1 MGQRGQHSCY
11 SVSMF
16 PAVAIV
22 NHVREDDENDRFYAQ
37 AELILAQDVSH
48 AQLEL
53 KNVGSSV
60 HATLLVNA
68 KAGRNA
74 FDISGNGTSPFKV
87 GDTIEVTCFEK
98 GEVP

>member
-1 MGQRGQHSCY
+1 MLNANRY
-11 SVSMF
+11 IVSMF
-16 PAVAIV
+16 PSVAIV
-22 NHVREDDENDRFYAQ
+22 NHVQENDKNDSFYAQ

-53 KNVGSSV
+53 KGVNSSV
-60 HATLLVNA
+60 RATVLMNA

-74 FDISGNGTSPFKV
+74 FDITGNGTSPFEI
-87 GDTIEVTCFEK
+87 GDTIRAICFEK

>member
-1 MGQRGQHSCY
+1 
-11 SVSMF
+11 MF
-16 PAVAIV
+16 PSVAIIS
-22 NHVREDDENDRFYAQ
+22 HVHEDNENDRFYAQ
-37 AELILAQDVSH
+37 AELVLIQDVSEAH
-48 AQLEL
+48 IEL

-60 HATLLVNA
+60 QATVLMNA

-74 FDISGNGTSPFKV
+74 FDISGNGTSPFKL

>member
-1 MGQRGQHSCY
+1 
-11 SVSMF
+11 MF
-16 PAVAIV
+16 PSVAIV
-22 NHVREDDENDRFYAQ
+22 NHVQENDENDSFYAQ
-37 AELILAQDVSH
+37 AELVLIQDVSEAH
-48 AQLEL
+48 IEL

-60 HATLLVNA
+60 QATVLMNA

-74 FDISGNGTSPFKV
+74 FDISGNGTSPFKL

>member
-1 MGQRGQHSCY
+1 MLDANRY
-11 SVSMF
+11 IESMF
-16 PAVAIV
+16 PAVAVV
-22 NHVREDDENDRFYAQ
+22 NHVQEDDENDRFYAQ

-60 HATLLVNA
+60 HAALLVNA
-68 KAGRNA
+68 KTGRNA
-74 FDISGNGTSPFKV
+74 FDIRGNGSSPFKI

>member
-1 MGQRGQHSCY
+1 
-11 SVSMF
+11 MF
-16 PAVAIV
+16 PSVAIV
-22 NHVREDDENDRFYAQ
+22 NHVQENDENDSFYAQ

-53 KNVGSSV
+53 KGVSSSV
-60 HATLLVNA
+60 RATVLMNA

-74 FDISGNGTSPFKV
+74 FDITGNGTSPFEV
-87 GDTIEVTCFEK
+87 GDTISVICFEK

>member
-1 MGQRGQHSCY
+1 MLDANRY
-11 SVSMF
+11 IVSMF
-16 PAVAIV
+16 PSVAIIS
-22 NHVREDDENDRFYAQ
+22 HVHEDNENDRFYAQ
-37 AELILAQDVSH
+37 AELVLIQDVSEAH
-48 AQLEL
+48 IEL

-60 HATLLVNA
+60 QATVLMNA

-74 FDISGNGTSPFKV
+74 FDISGNGTSPFKL